1 MSTLVVGPHSS
12 WSYPQ
17 SWPDVV
23 EIGLVRLLRRP
34 PLEVNFMGGVSWS
47 SQQLVFLLNSGRGEE
62 IGVHGT
68 DTGGHDT
75 GLVPSPV
82 LGTGEIC
89 IAVLRDK
96 ETERFLCGLR
106 LSLHTLVSFHAP
118 LHDSSG
124 DSRES
129 IGGRG
134 CSPYPSCQESTGA
147 KCAIRSWEANSSSWG
162 SVGFVSVAGNR
173 GHYCTSCH
181 AGEDSRANSQAV
193 LGPTLQIGAQ
203 EPGGAH
209 DHMWFQH
216 WHRRHPG

>member
-1 MSTLVVGPHSS
+1 MCNAVLFLCELDGILQLWQLVHGRHRSKGCHYLVWWCRGGVGPHRMSTLVVGPHSS

-17 SWPDVV
+17 SWSDVV
-23 EIGLVRLLRRP
+23 EIGLVKLLGRP

-89 IAVLRDK
+89 IGVLRDK

-106 LSLHTLVSFHAP
+106 LSLHALVSFHAP

-129 IGGRG
+129 IGGHG
-134 CSPYPSCQESTGA
+134 CTPYPSCQESIGA

-162 SVGFVSVAGNR
+162 
-173 GHYCTSCH
+173 
-181 AGEDSRANSQAV
+181 
-193 LGPTLQIGAQ
+193 
-203 EPGGAH
+203 
-209 DHMWFQH
+209 
-216 WHRRHPG
+216 